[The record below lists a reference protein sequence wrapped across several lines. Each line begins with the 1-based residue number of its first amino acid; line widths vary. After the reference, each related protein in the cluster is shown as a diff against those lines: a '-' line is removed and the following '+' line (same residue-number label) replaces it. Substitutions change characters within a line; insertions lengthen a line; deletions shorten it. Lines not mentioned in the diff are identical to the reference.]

1 MKMASEN
8 NAPALIAGLNK
19 SKKLIL
25 AGKAQ
30 SAFLAT
36 DADEGI
42 VKTVT
47 VLCEENGV
55 SIEQTKT
62 KMELAELCGI
72 EVGCAVCVVTK

>member
-1 MKMASEN
+1 MSSEN
-8 NAPALIAGLNK
+8 NAPALTAGLNK

-25 AGKAQ
+25 AGQAKRAY
-30 SAFLAT
+30 LAT

-42 VKTVT
+42 VKTVNL
-47 VLCEENGV
+47 LCEENGV
-55 SIEQTKT
+55 PVEQTKT

>member
-1 MKMASEN
+1 MASEN

-25 AGKAQ
+25 AGQAVR
-30 SAFLAT
+30 AYLAA

-42 VKTVT
+42 TNMMT
-47 VLCEENGV
+47 ALCEENSV
-55 SIEQTKT
+55 SVDKTKT
-62 KMELAELCGI
+62 KAQLAELCGI